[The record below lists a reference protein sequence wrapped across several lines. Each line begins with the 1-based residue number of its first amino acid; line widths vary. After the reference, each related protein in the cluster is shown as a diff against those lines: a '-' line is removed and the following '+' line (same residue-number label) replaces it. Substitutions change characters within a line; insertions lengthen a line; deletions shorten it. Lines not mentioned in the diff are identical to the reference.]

1 VLQKRSEG
9 TSMKRA
15 EFRELAN
22 LYEFAADM
30 APDDPKA
37 ISRHHYTQGT
47 LALLDG
53 KLQAALQ
60 SIRRSIDYD
69 PNWAPA
75 FNDLGKVY
83 VRLNDYPHA
92 EESYEKAIQAQPNWV
107 FPQLNLAG
115 IYLHNKEWPRAEQAY
130 VKAADLDKTLATTW
144 YFLGQVYEAEARSP
158 DAINAYEH
166 AIELAASR
174 PSSAFSC

>member
-1 VLQKRSEG
+1 MQHSVFARARSSISG
-9 TSMKRA
+9 NPA
-15 EFRELAN
+15 Q
-22 LYEFAADM
+22 
-30 APDDPKA
+30 A
-37 ISRHHYTQGT
+37 II
-47 LALLDG
+47 LKCDC
-53 KLQAALQ
+53 KQ
-60 SIRRSIDYD
+60 SVDYD

-83 VRLNDYPHA
+83 VRLNDYYHA
-92 EESYEKAIQAQPNWV
+92 EETYEKAIQAQPNWV

-130 VKAADLDKTLATTW
+130 VKAVELDKTLATTW
-144 YFLGQVYEAEARSP
+144 YFLGQVYEAEARPP

-174 PSSAFSC
+174 PSSAFRVDVVQNRVLKLRRKMAGSSR